1 MKPASEIIKPISV
14 EDLARYLVATGW
26 KETKRVRGIAA
37 VWQNP
42 EIQASEVLLPLDRS
56 LRDYEDRIRDAVTA
70 LAEQEGRKA
79 TEVAR
84 DVGLMSNN
92 LVSVRVMHPDT
103 DQGSIPLGDGV
114 SLIAKAKDMLLAA
127 AMAMYSKRRQFRGLH
142 VKTARDYFETL
153 RLGQTEV
160 GSFVVNIIAPIG
172 AVTSGIDDDS
182 EPIGS
187 AVTHSL
193 VSGLEALTQ
202 AVDVYRDSG
211 SLKAFETS
219 VTKGVSANLCDAV
232 VGLSGHRRNRDFEVT
247 VRSGPSPIGGRSE
260 TTFHFDMPRLD
271 AVSTASA
278 FLKNDYV
285 AKNLDLVG
293 FVRKLNRARDS
304 EAGTATMETAFG
316 GIERLVQIELSGE
329 EYHVAVTAHDQKV
342 AVACSGD
349 VHVKSKSATMTR
361 KGAFRIIAPRDLFN
375 N

>member
-1 MKPASEIIKPISV
+1 MTTSAIANPLSG
-14 EDLARYLVATGW
+14 EDLARYLTATGW
-26 KETKRVRGIAA
+26 KETNRVRGIAA

-56 LRDYEDRIRDAVTA
+56 LRDYEDRIRDAINA

-79 TEVAR
+79 TELVR
-84 DVGLMSNN
+84 DVGLMNNN
-92 LVSVRVMHPDT
+92 LVSVRVVHADT
-103 DQGSIPLGDGV
+103 VQGSIPLSDGV

-127 AMAMYSKRRQFRGLH
+127 AMAMYSKRRQFSGLH
-142 VKTARDYFETL
+142 VKAARDYFETL

-172 AVTSGIDDDS
+172 AVPSGGGEDS

-193 VSGLEALTQ
+193 VIGLKALTH
-202 AVDVYRDSG
+202 AADVYRSSG

-232 VGLSGHRRNRDFEVT
+232 IGLSGQRRNRDFEVT
-247 VRSGPSPIGGRSE
+247 VRSSPSPFGGRRE
-260 TTFHFDMPRLD
+260 MTFHFDLPRLD

-304 EAGTATMETAFG
+304 EAGTVTMETEFG

-329 EYHVAVTAHDQKV
+329 EYHLAVTAHDQK
-342 AVACSGD
+342 AAIACSGD
-349 VHVKSKSATMTR
+349 VHVKSKSAIMTR
-361 KGAFRIIAPRDLFN
+361 KGAFRIIASMDLFKN
-375 N
+375 